1 MHYVVVALKVVMIVI
16 NIALRAMLITISLNI
31 VRIVL
36 RKVVSLVIIT
46 LILSKEDTCRVM
58 NDVLVVRMVV
68 M

>member
-1 MHYVVVALKVVMIVI
+1 MHHVVVALKVVMIVI

-46 LILSKEDTCRVM
+46 LILSKVDTCRVM